1 MPAIALL
8 AALLAIG
15 FEQLIE
21 WRYGTIGV
29 IGLFLLAVGV
39 KAKNPTCAG
48 IGAAVLAVQV
58 AGPSA

>member
-8 AALLAIG
+8 ATLLVIG
-15 FEQLIE
+15 FEQLVE
-21 WRYGTIGV
+21 WRYGTVGI